1 VATEVAA
8 RSPSHPSLLTSG
20 AAPAY
25 ERHRPEETALYT
37 VVREQLETFLARA
50 REGDRPAPRFIEQEL
65 RAYFRCG
72 ILAHGFLRL
81 HCDACGHDRLVPF
94 SCKRRG
100 FCPSCGGRRMA
111 DTAAYLVDCVLPEVP
126 IRQWVLTLPYPL
138 RYRCAYDAALTSE
151 ILRAFLRALFSALR
165 RRAKSQWDT
174 PRGQCGSVT
183 FIQRFGSALNL
194 NLHFHTLAL
203 DGVYTC
209 DKGNATRFLPLSP
222 PSPDEVARVL
232 AGRARRI
239 ARLVASRAEGDD
251 DALARDEPLLATL
264 AAASLRSRVAM
275 GPGAG
280 QRWQR
285 LGDRVEPD
293 GEEPDPEASPHI
305 PQQGGMSLHADVA
318 VPARDRRRLE
328 RLCCYV
334 ARPPLAHD
342 RLEVR
347 PDERLALRLKVRW
360 RDGTTHI
367 LMERHELLERLV
379 PLIPPPRAHQV
390 RYHGVL
396 APCASARDRVVL
408 GPRPPRAAAEAQALL
423 PEEHHDPA
431 RMRPRDPKQRSYTDE
446 NAALRGNANR
456 PSDSHA
462 RAGPVRGDP
471 GAMDRPDSGRAAE
484 PDRPVPRRT
493 PWAELLQ
500 RFFEVDALRC
510 PRCGAQMRL
519 LAAIEDPEVARKILG
534 CLALPARGPPLGA
547 APGASVDLDHDS
559 WDEESLWD
567 FDQAPPGG

>member
-1 VATEVAA
+1 V
-8 RSPSHPSLLTSG
+8 
-20 AAPAY
+20 Y
-25 ERHRPEETALYT
+25 ERHRPEETALYA

-65 RAYFRCG
+65 RAYLRCG

-100 FCPSCGGRRMA
+100 FCPSCGGRHMA
-111 DTAAYLVDCVLPEVP
+111 DSAAHLVDCVLPQVP

-138 RYRCAYDAALTSE
+138 RHRCAYDASLTSE

-165 RRAKSQWDT
+165 RRAKSQWGT
-174 PRGQCGSVT
+174 SRGQRGSVT

-194 NLHFHTLAL
+194 NLHFHILAL
-203 DGVYTC
+203 DGVYAFNT
-209 DKGNATRFLPLSP
+209 GNATRFLPLSP

-232 AGRARRI
+232 AGAARRI

-264 AAASLRSRVAM
+264 AATSLRSRVAM

-280 QRWQR
+280 QRWRR

-293 GEEPDPEASPHI
+293 GEEHDPEASPHI
-305 PQQGGMSLHADVA
+305 PQHGGMSLHADVA
-318 VPARDRRRLE
+318 VPARDRRRLK
-328 RLCCYV
+328 RLCRYV

-347 PDERLALRLKVRW
+347 PDGRLALRLKTRW

-367 LMERHELLERLV
+367 LMERNELLERLV

-396 APCASARDRVVL
+396 APCASARDRIVL
-408 GPRPPRAAAEAQALL
+408 GPRPPLAAAEVQAPL
-423 PEEHHDPA
+423 PEKQPDPA
-431 RMRPRDPKQRSYTDE
+431 PMRPRDPKKRCDTDDSP
-446 NAALRGNANR
+446 AVRANTNCPSR
-456 PSDSHA
+456 PHS
-462 RAGPVRGDP
+462 RAGPRRGDP
-471 GAMDRPDSGRAAE
+471 GAVDRPEAGRGAAA
-484 PDRPVPRRT
+484 DRTVPRRT

-500 RFFEVDALRC
+500 RVFEVDALRC
-510 PRCGAQMRL
+510 PHCGAQMRL
-519 LAAIEDPEVARKILG
+519 LAAIEDPEVARQILG
-534 CLALPARGPPLGA
+534 CLGLPARGPPLA
-547 APGASVDLDHDS
+547 APPGASVDSDHAS